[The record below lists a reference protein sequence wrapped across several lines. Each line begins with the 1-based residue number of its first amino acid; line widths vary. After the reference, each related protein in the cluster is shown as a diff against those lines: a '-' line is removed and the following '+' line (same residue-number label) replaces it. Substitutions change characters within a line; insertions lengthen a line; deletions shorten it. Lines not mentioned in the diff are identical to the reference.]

1 MTGMDY
7 VGAILVPSHHIGN
20 VLHYTVPYIHSH
32 HCENLKFPKG
42 SPYLFLHR
50 CYIILDHKG
59 EDIINSEGFFHVLK
73 RAQVGRENFF
83 KVSVW

>member
-7 VGAILVPSHHIGN
+7 VGALLVPGHNMGN
-20 VLHYTVPYIHSH
+20 ALHYTVPYIHSH

-50 CYIILDHKG
+50 CYFILDHKG
-59 EDIINSEGFFHVLK
+59 EDIINSEGFFHVWK

-83 KVSVW
+83 EVSVW

>member
-7 VGAILVPSHHIGN
+7 VGAILVPGYHMGN
-20 VLHYTVPYIHSH
+20 VLHCTVPTVPYIHSQ

-50 CYIILDHKG
+50 CYVILDHEG
-59 EDIINSEGFFHVLK
+59 EDIINSKGFFHVWK
-73 RAQVGRENFF
+73 TARVG
-83 KVSVW
+83 